1 MVNVTLFLHWSP
13 RSSAHRHHLGLAS
26 LPVLVIVGRD
36 TQSKQRD
43 AHTYVCLFCKAY
55 LLEHSVSESS
65 HSECVPRS
73 AMSVE
78 SMATFLSS
86 APGGSPCPD
95 VFFTSNMRGCI
106 AVICRSDDHRSHCLP
121 SSLPTNPSPD
131 FSPRPTKKKPLPL
144 NTLKRLWILK
154 SANKRRDARVRSAR
168 RGSV

>member
-1 MVNVTLFLHWSP
+1 MVNATLFLHWSP
-13 RSSAHRHHLGLAS
+13 RSSAHRHRLGLAS

-36 TQSKQRD
+36 TQSKPRD
-43 AHTYVCLFCKAY
+43 AHLYVCLFCKAY

-86 APGGSPCPD
+86 APGGSPRPD
-95 VFFTSNMRGCI
+95 VFFTSNMCGCV
-106 AVICRSDDHRSHCLP
+106 AVICRSDEHRSHCLP

-131 FSPRPTKKKPLPL
+131 FLPRPTKKKAFAFEYVKKALAH
-144 NTLKRLWILK
+144 IIEV
-154 SANKRRDARVRSAR
+154 SE
-168 RGSV
+168 